1 MRAIIIRVRCYQ
13 WKPSMSRQ
21 NKKDAVLELPAQAAL
36 ASAVAIALTSA
47 PALAEPTSPTPD
59 IVVTGQPLPHPTSDK
74 FTAPLL
80 DTPKSVTVISEALI
94 AETGSTNLV
103 DALRTV
109 PGITFNA
116 GEGGQPAGDNLK
128 IRGFDAGSDV
138 FIDGVR
144 DAGSQTRDVFAL
156 EQIEVVKGPGSAY
169 TGRGSTGGSVNLVTK
184 KPGMDDFVLANIGAG
199 TDRYGRAAIDM
210 NMRLGDSAGFRLNLL
225 KQDF

>member
-59 IVVTGQPLPHPTSDK
+59 IVVTGQPLPHPTPDK
-74 FTAPLL
+74 STAPLI
-80 DTPKSVTVISEALI
+80 DTPKSVTVISQALI

-103 DALRTV
+103 YALRTV
-109 PGITFNA
+109 PGIAFHA
-116 GEGGQPAGDNLK
+116 VGGRQRAGDNLRF
-128 IRGFDAGSDV
+128 RGVAAGWDV

-156 EQIEVVKGPGSAY
+156 EQIEVIKGPGSTY

-184 KPGMDDFVLANIGAG
+184 KPRAEDFSQTSVGAG
-199 TDRYGRAAIDM
+199 TDNYGRAALDA
-210 NMRLGDSAGFRLNLL
+210 NYRFGDSMGFRLNVLA
-225 KQDF
+225 